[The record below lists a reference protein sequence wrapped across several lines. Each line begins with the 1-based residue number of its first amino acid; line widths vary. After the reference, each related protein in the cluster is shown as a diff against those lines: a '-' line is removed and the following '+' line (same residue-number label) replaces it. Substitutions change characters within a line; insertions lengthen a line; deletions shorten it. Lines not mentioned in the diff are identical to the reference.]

1 MTKKDFTAIANIL
14 KNISDDV
21 ESVGLSHPP
30 IIFIHIIINQ
40 LADYFETTNPRSIS
54 FGQYT
59 WNILRTFGVPAGYAG
74 EHCRS

>member
-40 LADYFETTNPRSIS
+40 LADYFETTNPRFDRDRFMSAC
-54 FGQYT
+54 T
-59 WNILRTFGVPAGYAG
+59 G
-74 EHCRS
+74 EPRQ